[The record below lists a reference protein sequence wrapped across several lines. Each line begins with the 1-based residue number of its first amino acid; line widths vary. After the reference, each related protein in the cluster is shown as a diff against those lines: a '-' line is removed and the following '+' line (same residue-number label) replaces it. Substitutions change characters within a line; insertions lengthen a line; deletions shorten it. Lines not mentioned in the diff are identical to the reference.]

1 MNSDA
6 KKTDRPLI
14 LVTNDD
20 GLEAKGLKELIEVVR
35 PLGRVVVVAPSEA
48 QSGMSHAITVKNPL
62 RMKKM
67 QEETDLLMY
76 KCNGTPVDCVKLAC
90 NQLLEEKPTLL
101 VAGINHGSNSSTSV
115 FYSGTLGA
123 TMEGCINEIPSVG
136 FSLLSLDANADFSA
150 SKSIAGKIL
159 GKVMENGL
167 PTSVCLNVNIPKG
180 SLEEIKGIRVCRQNR
195 GFWREEFEKRVDPAG
210 KHYFWLTGYYHNSEP
225 EAGDT
230 DEWALRNNYVSV
242 VPLQTDL
249 TAYAMMETIQQWN
262 L

>member
-1 MNSDA
+1 MVKSD
-6 KKTDRPLI
+6 KPLI

-20 GLEAKGLKELIEVVR
+20 GLEAKGLKELVEVVR
-35 PLGRVVVVAPSEA
+35 PMGRVVVVAPSEA

-67 QEETDLLMY
+67 REEPDLLMY

-90 NQLLEEKPTLL
+90 NQLLKEKPDLL
-101 VAGINHGSNSSTSV
+101 VSGINHGSNSSTSV

-123 TMEGCINEIPSVG
+123 TLEGCINEITSIG
-136 FSLLSLDANADFSA
+136 FSLLSLESDADFTA
-150 SKSIAGKIL
+150 TKSIARKIIL
-159 GKVMENGL
+159 KVLENGL
-167 PTSVCLNVNIPKG
+167 PHSVCLNVNVPNG
-180 SLEEIKGIRVCRQNR
+180 SSDEIKGIKICRQNR
-195 GFWREEFEKRVDPAG
+195 GFWREEFDKRTDPMG
-210 KHYFWLTGYYHNSEP
+210 RHYFWLTGYYHNSEP

-249 TAYAMMETIQQWN
+249 TAYTMMDKIRQWD

>member
-1 MNSDA
+1 MKS
-6 KKTDRPLI
+6 KKPLI

-20 GLEAKGLKELIEVVR
+20 GLEAKGLRELVEVVR
-35 PLGRVVVVAPSEA
+35 PLGRVVVVAPADA

-67 QEETDLLMY
+67 YEEPDLLMY

-90 NQLLEEKPTLL
+90 NQLLKEKPDLL
-101 VAGINHGSNSSTSV
+101 VSGINHGSNSSTSV

-123 TMEGCINEIPSVG
+123 TLEGCINEIPSIG
-136 FSLLSLDANADFSA
+136 FSLLSLESDADFTA
-150 SKSIAGKIL
+150 AKSIARKIIS
-159 GKVMENGL
+159 KVMENDL
-167 PTSVCLNVNIPKG
+167 PHSVCLNVNIPKG
-180 SLEEIKGIRVCRQNR
+180 SADEIKGIKICRQNR
-195 GFWREEFEKRVDPAG
+195 GFWREEFDKRTDPLG
-210 KHYFWLTGYYHNSEP
+210 RHYFWLTGYYHNSEP

-249 TAYAMMETIQQWN
+249 TAYTMMDKIRQWD